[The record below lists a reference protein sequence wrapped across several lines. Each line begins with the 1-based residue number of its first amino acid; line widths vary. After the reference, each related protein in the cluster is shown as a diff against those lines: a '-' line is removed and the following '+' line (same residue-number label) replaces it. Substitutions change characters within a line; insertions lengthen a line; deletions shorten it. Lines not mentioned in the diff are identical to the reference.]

1 MKRFVLL
8 CVLCVVAVGIYGQWS
23 SNTQAPTLI
32 AGGTG
37 AQVMPKVALG
47 VQGETYISRFDN
59 SSGSYKVWLNL
70 LNFDGEPLWTNP
82 QGVEMNGSISDTWL
96 TDYDLTTDQAG
107 NALVCFQD
115 IRAGINSIYIYKVS
129 RAGQQLWGENGL
141 CLSVNAG
148 TENPD
153 YTPKVLNTADDNTYV
168 AWQHQSSPS
177 QIMLQKINIAGQ
189 IEWANPLSISVDAA
203 SCTWPQFLESVD
215 NGVLMKYYVD
225 SGPFWAPTR
234 HIKVARV
241 NPAGNLDWDQSI
253 STAGAITAW
262 TQIIGFASDGAGGA
276 SLSWHD
282 DRDMNNMTQAFFA
295 HITAAGVV
303 TTPENGAYVS
313 SDVFYQQY
321 YPMVVCDFEAQE
333 ARVVMRITD
342 ANQNQCGVIMQVFDY
357 SGNRQLGDTGRLL
370 HPLSEFDYNPQY
382 AWNYEGKFY
391 YFYQLMNI
399 TNPQVQNFGCMFNTD
414 LGWYNSWQGAPISYT
429 QTSKM
434 HQDFTAAS
442 GGWVITCW
450 EDGAS
455 DGDIYA
461 MKYYYNGNVGA
472 FNGAPENVTAE
483 FVSPHSIH
491 VTWSPPQYS
500 QPLSYIIQIN
510 SDIVEVL
517 PTPTEYTFL
526 DMLPG
531 TYNISIRAVYTG
543 QELSP
548 PSETFTI
555 FVVSNEDLVV
565 PALSLSVAPNPFR
578 NATEIRWQNRKFSTS
593 TLSLYNLRGQK
604 VHSAFLPAA
613 SGEQSYQLNGANL
626 PSGIYFLRLA
636 TDTGVSCKRLVLM
649 P

>member
-1 MKRFVLL
+1 
-8 CVLCVVAVGIYGQWS
+8 
-23 SNTQAPTLI
+23 
-32 AGGTG
+32 
-37 AQVMPKVALG
+37 
-47 VQGETYISRFDN
+47 
-59 SSGSYKVWLNL
+59 
-70 LNFDGEPLWTNP
+70 
-82 QGVEMNGSISDTWL
+82 
-96 TDYDLTTDQAG
+96 
-107 NALVCFQD
+107 
-115 IRAGINSIYIYKVS
+115 
-129 RAGQQLWGENGL
+129 
-141 CLSVNAG
+141 
-148 TENPD
+148 
-153 YTPKVLNTADDNTYV
+153 
-168 AWQHQSSPS
+168 
-177 QIMLQKINIAGQ
+177 
-189 IEWANPLSISVDAA
+189 
-203 SCTWPQFLESVD
+203 
-215 NGVLMKYYVD
+215 
-225 SGPFWAPTR
+225 
-234 HIKVARV
+234 
-241 NPAGNLDWDQSI
+241 
-253 STAGAITAW
+253 
-262 TQIIGFASDGAGGA
+262 
-276 SLSWHD
+276 
-282 DRDMNNMTQAFFA
+282 
-295 HITAAGVV
+295 
-303 TTPENGAYVS
+303 
-313 SDVFYQQY
+313 
-321 YPMVVCDFEAQE
+321 
-333 ARVVMRITD
+333 
-342 ANQNQCGVIMQVFDY
+342 
-357 SGNRQLGDTGRLL
+357 
-370 HPLSEFDYNPQY
+370 
-382 AWNYEGKFY
+382 
-391 YFYQLMNI
+391 
-399 TNPQVQNFGCMFNTD
+399 
-414 LGWYNSWQGAPISYT
+414 
-429 QTSKM
+429 
-434 HQDFTAAS
+434 
-442 GGWVITCW
+442 
-450 EDGAS
+450 
-455 DGDIYA
+455 